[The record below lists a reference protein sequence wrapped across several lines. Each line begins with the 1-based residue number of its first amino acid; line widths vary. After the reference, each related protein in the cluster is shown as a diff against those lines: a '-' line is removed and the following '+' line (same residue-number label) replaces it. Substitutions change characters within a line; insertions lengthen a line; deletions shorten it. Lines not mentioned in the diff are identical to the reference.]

1 MYCKECGYKI
11 ADDSKF
17 CASCGKPQNRGAVSN
32 PENSNTDSL
41 QFEDKIADKET
52 EKLKQARIQKTEQ
65 KNIFSDMKQEKKSSF
80 VWLFGILFVII
91 AVLVWAIVLKGNY
104 TSLNDMFGISKE
116 KTSNKSFK
124 VARIK
129 YEVTGT
135 ASSASITL
143 TNQNGGTEQYGN
155 VRLPGSYEFSVP
167 IRRASF
173 NYYHAMILAQNNG
186 SRGSVTVTIYVNGK
200 IFRTS
205 TSSGAY
211 VIASADGAVEYKD
224 VE

>member
-1 MYCKECGYKI
+1 MYCKECGHKI

-17 CASCGKPQNRGAVSN
+17 CANCGKPQNREMVSN
-32 PENSNTDSL
+32 PEKSNTDSL
-41 QFEDKIADKET
+41 QLEDKIADKET
-52 EKLKQARIQKTEQ
+52 EQ
-65 KNIFSDMKQEKKSSF
+65 KNIFSYIEQEKKSSF
-80 VWLFGILFVII
+80 GRLFGILFVII
-91 AVLVWAIVLKGNY
+91 AVIAGAIALKVNY

-167 IRRASF
+167 IKRGSF
-173 NYYHAMILAQNNG
+173 DYYHAYISAQNNG
-186 SRGSVTVTIYVNGK
+186 SRGSITVTIYVNGK
-200 IFRTS
+200 IFKTS

-211 VIASADGAVEYKD
+211 VIASADGAVEYRD

>member
-1 MYCKECGYKI
+1 MYCKECGHQI

-17 CASCGKPQNRGAVSN
+17 CANCGKPQNKEAVSN
-32 PENSNTDSL
+32 PEKSNTDSL
-41 QFEDKIADKET
+41 QLEGKIANKE
-52 EKLKQARIQKTEQ
+52 TEQ
-65 KNIFSDMKQEKKSSF
+65 KNIFGDIEQEKKSSF
-80 VWLFGILFVII
+80 GRLFGILFVII
-91 AVLVWAIVLKGNY
+91 AVIAGAIALKGNY
-104 TSLNDMFGISKE
+104 TSSEERNINKGES
-116 KTSNKSFK
+116 SNKSFK

-167 IRRASF
+167 IKRGSF
-173 NYYHAMILAQNNG
+173 DYYHAMILAQNNG
-186 SRGSVTVTIYVNGK
+186 SRGSITVTIYVNGK

-211 VIASADGAVEYKD
+211 VIASADGTVEYRD